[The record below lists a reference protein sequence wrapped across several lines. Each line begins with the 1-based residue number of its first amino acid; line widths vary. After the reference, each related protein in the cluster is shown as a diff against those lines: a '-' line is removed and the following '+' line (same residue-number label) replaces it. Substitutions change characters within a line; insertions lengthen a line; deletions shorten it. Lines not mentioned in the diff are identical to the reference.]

1 MSDAVILTVDGHV
14 ERPLRLTFADLEA
27 LPGPAQVTDVSRF
40 HPSRQGDGVTLDA
53 ILERARVLPSASYLT
68 LHADRDDFH
77 VSVPLAPLE
86 GQGIV
91 VYRRG
96 PDRLGVEYGGP
107 IRFLIRDPAACH
119 TDQLDDCANV
129 KYLSRIELTAGR
141 GRDTRPA
148 DLESHLALHEA
159 QSHTDRN

>member
-1 MSDAVILTVDGHV
+1 MSDAVILTVDGQV
-14 ERPLRLTFADLEA
+14 ERPLKLTFTDLEG
-27 LPGPAQVTDVSRF
+27 LPDPAQVLDVSRF
-40 HPSRQGDGVTLDA
+40 HPNRQGDGVTLDA
-53 ILERARVLPSASYLT
+53 ILDRAGVLPSASYLT
-68 LHADRDDFH
+68 LHAAKDDFH
-77 VSVPLAPLE
+77 VSVPLAPLK

-96 PDRLGVEYGGP
+96 PDRLAVEYGGP

-141 GRDTRPA
+141 GRDTRPS
-148 DLESHLALHEA
+148 DDQSHLALHQA
-159 QSHTDRN
+159 QSHQDGN